1 MSEITTDGD
10 VQVKFRHNG
19 QSGVT
24 SLGLLKISKH
34 GIRYALM
41 ETLNKLKDYFKISIL
56 HSFFSVVLRLALRAR
71 SSRNAS
77 VSTRSGG
84 SRRSLSASRTS
95 RRRARRERTSGRTSA
110 TRQD

>member
-34 GIRYALM
+34 GIRYVLPGDD
-41 ETLNKLKDYFKISIL
+41 NKRDPERENLAVLTIAAQTANVIHIRVTFN
-56 HSFFSVVLRLALRAR
+56 VV
-71 SSRNAS
+71 
-77 VSTRSGG
+77 TR
-84 SRRSLSASRTS
+84 
-95 RRRARRERTSGRTSA
+95 
-110 TRQD
+110 